1 MRLRLPSF
9 LTAYSALLI
18 GFLFSPVIVVVIFS
32 FDSSGRG
39 TFPIEGLTTHWYSV
53 FFNSPIMVDAAK
65 NSAYVAAASAAVAI
79 VLGLLAAVALTRY
92 RVRGASVL
100 TGLIVMPI
108 VLPAL
113 LLGISLLSF
122 FSKVGVALSLGT
134 VIVGHVLVTLPF
146 VVLTLNAR
154 LTGFDRS
161 IEEAADTL
169 GATRLQTFRHITFP
183 LIRPSVIGA
192 ALLVVAL
199 SLDEFIVTFFTI
211 GSGNTLPI
219 VIWGQMRA
227 GVSPVVNA
235 VSTLMLLATVVLVGA
250 VGRMTDVRFR

>member
-1 MRLRLPSF
+1 MRPRLPGF
-9 LTAYSALLI
+9 LAVYSVLLI
-18 GFLFSPVIVVVIFS
+18 GFLFAPVIVVVIFS
-32 FDSSGRG
+32 FASGGRG
-39 TFPIEGLTTHWYSV
+39 TFPIKGVTTDWYEA
-53 FFNSPIMVDAAK
+53 FFDSPIMVEAAK
-65 NSAYVAAASAAVAI
+65 NSAYVAAATAAIAI
-79 VLGLLAAVALTRY
+79 VLGSLAAFALTRY

-122 FSKVGVALSLGT
+122 FAKVGVGLSLAT
-134 VIVGHVLVTLPF
+134 VVVGHVLVTLPF

-169 GATRLQTFRHITFP
+169 GATRLQTFRHVTFP

-199 SLDEFIVTFFTI
+199 SLDEFIVTFFTL
-211 GSGNTLPI
+211 GSENTLPI

-235 VSTLMLLATVVLVGA
+235 VSTLMLAATLVLV
-250 VGRMTDVRFR
+250 VVVRRTTDVRFR